1 MNEQSKDI
9 NNLINTLSKKLG
21 TQPETLKKAAQTGE
35 VNNLFK
41 NMDSKQ
47 ASKLQKVLSD
57 ENSAKKLLDTPQ
69 AKALMK
75 KLMGDK

>member
-1 MNEQSKDI
+1 MNEQNKDMS
-9 NNLINTLSKKLG
+9 NLINTLSKRLG
-21 TQPETLKKAAQTGE
+21 TEPEKLQKAAKTGE
-35 VNNLFK
+35 VNNLLK
-41 NMDSKQ
+41 NMDPKQ

-57 ENSAKKLLDTPQ
+57 ENAAKKLLDTPQ